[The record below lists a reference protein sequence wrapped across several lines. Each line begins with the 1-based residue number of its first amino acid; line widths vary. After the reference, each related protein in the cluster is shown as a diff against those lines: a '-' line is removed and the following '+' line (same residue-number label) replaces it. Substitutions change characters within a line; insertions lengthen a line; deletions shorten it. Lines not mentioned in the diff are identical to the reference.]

1 MREAVPVS
9 GSGLD
14 ARLANGM
21 ALGFLAGAVLIVF
34 EVVVAV
40 VMGSSP
46 FEPAQMMGAIL
57 LGEGS
62 LAALATPA
70 FVAMAGMTLHAL
82 LSALYGGAFGAI
94 VQVVHPIRANRPLL
108 VGTGAVFGLLLWA
121 VNFYLISP
129 VAFPWFAM
137 ANSLVQF
144 LSHTFFYGTVLGL
157 LFALLPRTTTS
168 NSQGD

>member
-1 MREAVPVS
+1 MNKADA

-14 ARLANGM
+14 VRMGYGM
-21 ALGFLAGAVLIVF
+21 ALGFLAGIVFIVF

-40 VMGSSP
+40 IMGSSP
-46 FEPAQMMGAIL
+46 FGPPQMMGAIL

-62 LAALATPA
+62 LETLATPA
-70 FVAMAGMTLHAL
+70 FVAVAGLALHFL

-94 VQVVHPIRANRPLL
+94 VQMVRPLGNNRLLL
-108 VGTGAVFGLLLWA
+108 VAAAAVFGILLWV

-137 ANSLVQF
+137 ADPVVQF
-144 LSHTFFYGTVLGL
+144 LAHAFFYGAVLGL
-157 LFALLPRTTTS
+157 LLAALLPKRS
-168 NSQGD
+168 EER